1 MAGIKIVHLPYR
13 GASPALTDLIG
24 GNLIGGQVQVY
35 FGSTSGA
42 ISYVRSSQLRALAVT
57 SAARSEALPDI
68 PPVAHGRG
76 FT

>member
-1 MAGIKIVHLPYR
+1 MAGIKMVHLPYR
-13 GASPALTDLIG
+13 GAPPALTD
-24 GNLIGGQVQVY
+24 LIGGQVQVY

-68 PPVAHGRG
+68 PPVAHGRS

>member
-13 GASPALTDLIG
+13 GASPALTD
-24 GNLIGGQVQVY
+24 LIGGQVQVY

-68 PPVAHGRG
+68 PPVAHGRS